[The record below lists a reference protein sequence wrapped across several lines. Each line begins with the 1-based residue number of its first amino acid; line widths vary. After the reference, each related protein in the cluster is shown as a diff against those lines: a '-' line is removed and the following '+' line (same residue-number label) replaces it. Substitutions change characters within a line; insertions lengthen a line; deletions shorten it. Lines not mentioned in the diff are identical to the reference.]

1 MQPDTQNTE
10 GTGGLRT
17 GDSAARAAAP
27 DHLSQPAGAAAPG
40 AGPVPS
46 GRTLPEGQA
55 LLSVRGLKK
64 VYKTDGGDIEAVRNL
79 TFGLGH
85 GELACLVGPSGSG
98 KTTLLKCIAG
108 LLGTTEGEV
117 LLDGQRV
124 TGPPKKMAVVFQE
137 YGRSLFP
144 WLRVADNVELP
155 LKNAGVPKAERRRR
169 VDEALEAVGLSHVP
183 KSYPWQLSG
192 GMQQRVAIA
201 RAVAYQPEVL
211 LMDEPFAAVD
221 AQTRADLEDLV
232 RRLWKDLGMTVL
244 FVTHDIDES
253 VYLGERVIILSS
265 SPTVVQE
272 DILIDLPA
280 DRDQLET
287 RSSARFTELRHHVY
301 EQIQLAKKG
310 HRPDVAKAH

>member
-1 MQPDTQNTE
+1 MLSNESEIHEAGTAQIAQPIPTVS
-10 GTGGLRT
+10 G
-17 GDSAARAAAP
+17 
-27 DHLSQPAGAAAPG
+27 
-40 AGPVPS
+40 
-46 GRTLPEGQA
+46 GRTLAEGDA
-55 LLSVRGLKK
+55 LLSVQGLQKI
-64 VYKTDGGDIEAVRNL
+64 YHTDCGDIEAVQNL
-79 TFGLGH
+79 TFDLGR
-85 GELACLVGPSGSG
+85 GELVCLVGPSGSG

-108 LLGTTEGEV
+108 LLGSTSGQV
-117 LLDGQRV
+117 LLDGQKV

-155 LKNAGVPKAERRRR
+155 LKNAGVPKAERRKL
-169 VDEALEAVGLSHVP
+169 VAEALEAVGLSHVP
-183 KSYPWQLSG
+183 RSYPWQLSG

-221 AQTRADLEDLV
+221 AQTRADLEDLIRSV
-232 RRLWKDLGMTVL
+232 WKKLGVTVL

-272 DILIDLPA
+272 DLLIDLPA
-280 DRDQLET
+280 ERDQLET
-287 RSSARFTELRHHVY
+287 RSLARFTQLRHHVY

-310 HRPDVAKAH
+310 RRPEAPITTVVTNPK

>member
-1 MQPDTQNTE
+1 MQPETQKPQ
-10 GTGGLRT
+10 
-17 GDSAARAAAP
+17 P
-27 DHLSQPAGAAAPG
+27 DHIAQPSGASATPA
-40 AGPVPS
+40 PS
-46 GRTLPEGQA
+46 GRTMPAGTA
-55 LLSVRGLKK
+55 LLSVRNLKK

-79 TFGLGH
+79 TFDLGR

-108 LLGTTEGEV
+108 LLGATEGEV
-117 LLDGQRV
+117 LLDGQKV

-144 WLRVADNVELP
+144 WLRVAANVELP
-155 LKNAGVPKAERRRR
+155 LKNAGVPKAERARR
-169 VDEALEAVGLSHVP
+169 VAEALEAVGLDHVP

-272 DILIDLPA
+272 DIEIDLPA
-280 DRDQLET
+280 ERDQLET
-287 RSSARFTELRHHVY
+287 RSAARFTELRHHVY

-310 HRPDVAKAH
+310 HRPEQAITSVVRDAK